1 MPLRCAKAHLKT
13 AINLNFAALMN
24 LYYLAALSA
33 FIIWGFFSL
42 LLKPMQIYPS
52 TEILIF
58 RIFFA
63 GSILALGLLLMPD
76 FRKRNINK
84 FNLLDNNKKR
94 KTIFATLG
102 GGLLLTANWYF
113 FIFSMNHIGIRCA
126 SYAYLVCPILTTVLA
141 FFLLHEKLK
150 SIQWLA
156 VGLSGLSCLA
166 LAYGHFEDLAYSLVV
181 AISYALYLITQR
193 NNQDLDKLF
202 ILAVQLIFS
211 ALILIPFYRWWQET
225 PPYEADF
232 YLRIFIMAAFFTILP
247 LWLNLYALKGVPS
260 SAMGMMLYI
269 NPLLNFIIS
278 VSVFYEALSMEQVLS
293 YVLILASIIIFN
305 IPLWQKKKKLS

>member
-1 MPLRCAKAHLKT
+1 
-13 AINLNFAALMN
+13 MN
-24 LYYLAALSA
+24 LHYLSALSA

-42 LLKPMQIYPS
+42 VLKPMHIFPA

-63 GSILALGLLLMPD
+63 GSIMAAGILLLPK
-76 FRKRNINK
+76 FRKNNINK
-84 FNLLDNNKKR
+84 FILLNSDNKR
-94 KTIFATLG
+94 RTIFSTLG

-156 VGLSGLSCLA
+156 VGISFLSCVL
-166 LAYGHFEDLAYSLVV
+166 LAYGHLEDLAYSLIV
-181 AISYALYLITQR
+181 AVSYALYLITQR
-193 NNQDLDKLF
+193 NNQALDKLF
-202 ILAVQLIFS
+202 ILAIQMIFS
-211 ALILIPFYRWWQET
+211 AMILLPFYQWWSET
-225 PPYEADF
+225 PPYGSDF
-232 YLRIFIMAAFFTILP
+232 YLRILFIAACFTILP
-247 LWLNLYALKGVPS
+247 LWLNLYALKAVPS

-278 VSVFYEALSMEQVLS
+278 VSVFHEALTMSQILS
-293 YVLILASIIIFN
+293 YTLILLSIIIFN
-305 IPLWQKKKKLS
+305 VPLWQQKKKLS